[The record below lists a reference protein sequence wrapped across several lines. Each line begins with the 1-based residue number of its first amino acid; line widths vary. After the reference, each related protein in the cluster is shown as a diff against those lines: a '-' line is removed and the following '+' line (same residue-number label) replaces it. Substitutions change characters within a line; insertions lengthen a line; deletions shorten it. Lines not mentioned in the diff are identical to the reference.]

1 MAMLNQNDRRRLEE
15 IERRLRDEDPEF
27 ARRFTQWP
35 QPRTEISRRWAVL
48 VLVAGVLGIV
58 ISMLAPLPAVFLL
71 SLAATVAGGV
81 LLRRRSGPAGPS
93 PQEAGPS

>member
-1 MAMLNQNDRRRLEE
+1 MLNQNDRRRLEE

-27 ARRFTQWP
+27 ARRFMRWS
-35 QPRTEISRRWAVL
+35 QPRTGISRLWGVL

-81 LLRRRSGPAGPS
+81 LLRRGSGPAGS
-93 PQEAGPS
+93 ATQEAGPN

>member
-15 IERRLRDEDPEF
+15 IERRLRAEDPEF
-27 ARRFTQWP
+27 ARRLTQWP
-35 QPRTEISRRWAVL
+35 QPRTGISRLWAVL

-58 ISMLAPLPAVFLL
+58 LSMLAPLPAVFLL

-81 LLRRRSGPAGPS
+81 LLRRGSGPAGS
-93 PQEAGPS
+93 ATQEAGPN